1 MARCRQAATRGALVN
16 LSQMCSQSARMHTLH
31 SAIGASCALP
41 KGRPSHT
48 CAPGVPAR
56 NAARER
62 LPAERTSAAAPKA
75 GGLPLSA
82 VALWTGSGG
91 SRQNFFVL
99 YLQGHDCTK
108 EQASTTNTPIPLLLC
123 SQQPHR
129 SRGRGGCCGKAAEA
143 LPPHSASST
152 SSTGTA
158 TCGDAGGE
166 QQ

>member
-1 MARCRQAATRGALVN
+1 MARCRQAATRGALGN

-62 LPAERTSAAAPKA
+62 LPTERTSAAAPKA

-82 VALWTGSGG
+82 VALQVGAM
-91 SRQNFFVL
+91 QK
-99 YLQGHDCTK
+99 H
-108 EQASTTNTPIPLLLC
+108 TTACKGPIGKGAAHGINTPTLLLLS

-129 SRGRGGCCGKAAEA
+129 SRGRGGCCGKEAEA
-143 LPPHSASST
+143 RPPHSASST